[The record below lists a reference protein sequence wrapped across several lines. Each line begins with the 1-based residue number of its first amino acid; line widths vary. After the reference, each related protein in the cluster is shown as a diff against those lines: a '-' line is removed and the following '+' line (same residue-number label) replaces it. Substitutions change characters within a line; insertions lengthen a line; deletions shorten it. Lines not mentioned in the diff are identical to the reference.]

1 MFVCLL
7 DNLILGFCY
16 RNLTQANGEFEFSS
30 AITLVLQANRLTKC
44 ASSSISSDLIDES
57 TYRGIFWFETALVKK
72 LLKVLAILSALPIME
87 SFLTKLILLDLGLLS
102 VKSGL
107 TYFQKTYCQKS
118 SYDPDYFSIRFWI
131 FK

>member
-7 DNLILGFCY
+7 DDLILGFCY

-57 TYRGIFWFETALVKK
+57 TYRGIFRFETALVKK

-87 SFLTKLILLDLGLLS
+87 SFLTKVILLDLGLLS

>member
-7 DNLILGFCY
+7 DDLILGFCY
-16 RNLTQANGEFEFSS
+16 RILTQANGEFEFSS

-57 TYRGIFWFETALVKK
+57 TYRGIFRFETALVKK

-87 SFLTKLILLDLGLLS
+87 SFLTKVILLDLGLLS

-107 TYFQKTYCQKS
+107 TYFQKAYCQKS